1 MKLTIYAVIILYSIL
16 IISGCN
22 GNKTANKLIPELEQ
36 AEKVMFDHPD
46 SSLHILESMEIPSSR
61 TDKENHALWCLLTS
75 QAKVK
80 QLMKIS
86 SDSLVRIA
94 YDYYK
99 PTNNARRKAM
109 SALYMGNI
117 NYNLGH
123 IEEAMK
129 YYLEGKSEVEKTEDY
144 KTGYLIM
151 SSLGKLYLYRNL
163 TDYALESCT
172 KAYDY
177 AVRDSN
183 LRYQMGA
190 LQYLARCY
198 CISNKLPKAIESYQ
212 RCSAIAAELGLKNTD
227 YYYDIQHE
235 IALVYT
241 NSHKIEKSLSILQSF
256 PIEYRPF
263 SLIGKNYFRLGK
275 LDSAFYYLNKALN
288 TDNVYAK
295 ASIYEYLYRLSKN
308 PKYNQYLKTYC
319 DSLLFYN
326 DSIIAMDKGKEII
339 AYKEKYNNEKLI
351 TEKQKLE
358 LEKAN
363 ITYWWMFTIVIVL
376 LLGILLIYIYLRK
389 RIAIQKKEEEL
400 TSLALQLHQKEL
412 EVEKNESYI
421 VELQSQFEKNNK
433 KEELYMV
440 QVEELKNLKKE
451 NERLSLEKNLLY
463 EKIASY
469 SISSQ
474 ELEKREKE
482 LCSLLLTQIPF
493 LRQLHLKPVYLNDTE
508 LSDICQIT
516 DNIFHHFTQRLSKEI
531 SSLSEHE
538 IILCCLIKLRFS
550 ITEIAVF
557 LNIASTS
564 VSRSKL
570 RIKNKIYAELGED
583 SKEKSLD
590 IWLWEY

>member
-1 MKLTIYAVIILYSIL
+1 MKLIIYAVIILYSIL